1 MKGQRM
7 PPLGRRGSGGAPPGA
22 RAPRLSRRH
31 RDPPGQELAQFKI
44 GVWLAE
50 QGIELE
56 DIAGVELL
64 GLNEVKII
72 NPAGQYMIV
81 RWVDD
86 HPEIDRT

>member
-1 MKGQRM
+1 MK
-7 PPLGRRGSGGAPPGA
+7 L
-22 RAPRLSRRH
+22 LKC
-31 RDPPGQELAQFKI
+31 ETVAQFKI
-44 GVWLAE
+44 GIWLAG
-50 QGIELE
+50 QGIEPE
-56 DIAGVELL
+56 DIARVELL